1 MKYSK
6 EELDKLIEN
15 APKNDKGRPV
25 ISEEDFMDNLKDL
38 PNGIMSEG
46 RKVANNGGYIQC
58 GTKDDPKTREYCV
71 KAGAASRA
79 VYAERKKIAETID
92 IFLKKV
98 DKDGVTMQDK
108 FVEAILL
115 KAMDGCVGAAEFI
128 RDTVGEKPTDNVAV
142 NAMTD
147 GDKALLQK
155 VLKRMGYDESGDS
168 KE

>member
-1 MKYSK
+1 MKYTK

-15 APKNDKGRPV
+15 APKNEKGRP
-25 ISEEDFMDNLKDL
+25 ILSEEDFMDNLKEL
-38 PNGIMSEG
+38 PKGIVTESGKMSQDNGWVRPFVKGDPRTKEIQS
-46 RKVANNGGYIQC
+46 KGGYKHGQ
-58 GTKDDPKTREYCV
+58 
-71 KAGAASRA
+71 
-79 VYAERKKIAETID
+79 VYRERKRIAETID

-115 KAMDGCVGAAEFI
+115 KAMEGCVGAAEFI

>member
-15 APKNDKGRPV
+15 APRNEKGQPV
-25 ISEEDFMDNLKDL
+25 ISNEDFTDNVSILPMGTRAEDGRYAKD
-38 PNGIMSEG
+38 
-46 RKVANNGGYIQC
+46 GGYIKPMEK
-58 GTKDDPKTREYCV
+58 GTARTRAIASSGG
-71 KAGAASRA
+71 KASNEIN
-79 VYAERKKIAETID
+79 AERRRISETID
-92 IFLKKV
+92 IFLKKA

-115 KAMDGCVGAAEFI
+115 KAMEGCVGAAEFI